1 MLHCTVDISGKPL
14 KTCKKAKV
22 TTFHCLGV
30 RKILHSKKRGGFL
43 RKNLF
48 IRRHKKPA
56 VDDDIKPEV
65 EGKPETA

>member
-1 MLHCTVDISGKPL
+1 
-14 KTCKKAKV
+14 
-22 TTFHCLGV
+22 V

-48 IRRHKKPA
+48 IRRQKKPA
-56 VDDDIKPEV
+56 VDGDIKPEE